1 MKRVLLS
8 IVATCSLLNA
18 GGYKVPEQS
27 ADSLGLAA
35 SNVAFSFGADAAYF
49 NPANM
54 MFLDGLH
61 HFESTLGWFHI
72 NSIDFK
78 SDDGKSYS
86 SKKFDSLAGTF
97 SFVTPEIYENWRFG
111 LALAVPAAVGISWED
126 PETAFTGKRFKL
138 QVVELN
144 PTVAYRINDKLAIA
158 LGARGVYS
166 KGKIASDFGG
176 FGYREIQGDGI
187 NYGYNVA
194 LTYRPIEDLSLAVT
208 YRSKV
213 DMELKG
219 STDADFNGQL
229 APISY
234 HGKTSV
240 KIPLPAQ
247 LVLAAGYKFSDFTLL
262 LAFERTYWSKFK
274 DYDFEFGDKTAA
286 HTSSPLSGYFKS
298 FMDDPVVKNAKD
310 TNTYRIGLAYDVNEK
325 LRLMAGFSYDE
336 DITSSEHTGLELP
349 NTTSQAYTAGV
360 NYKFTPNLEVG
371 LGYVY
376 QHRDK
381 KRATDIKNGTRNGMG
396 SMSGEFETGK
406 IQIVATTFKYSF

>member
-1 MKRVLLS
+1 MKKVLLS

-54 MFLDGLH
+54 MFLDGRH

-72 NSIDFK
+72 NSLDFK
-78 SDDGKSYS
+78 TDSGKTYS
-86 SKKFDSLAGTF
+86 SQKFDSLAGTF
-97 SFVTPEIYENWRFG
+97 SFVTPELYENWKFG

-144 PTVAYRINDKLAIA
+144 PTVAYRINDKLAVA
-158 LGARGVYS
+158 VGARGVYT
-166 KGKIASDFGG
+166 KGKIASDFGI
-176 FGYREIQGDGI
+176 GYREIQGDAI

-194 LTYRPIEDLSLAVT
+194 LTYRPTQELSFAVT

-213 DMELKG
+213 NLELKG
-219 STDADFNGQL
+219 HTDADFKGTL
-229 APISY
+229 ALISY
-234 HGKTSV
+234 HGSTTTQ
-240 KIPLPAQ
+240 IPLPAQ
-247 LVLAAGYKFSDFTLL
+247 LVLATGYKFSDFTLL

-286 HTSSPLSGYFKS
+286 HTNPPFGRLFKGL
-298 FMDDPVVKNAKD
+298 MDDPVVKNAKD
-310 TNTYRIGLAYDVNEK
+310 SNTYRIGLAYDVNEK

-336 DITSSEHTGLELP
+336 DITNSNHTGLELP
-349 NTTSQAYTAGV
+349 NTTSKAYTAGL
-360 NYKFTPNLEVG
+360 NYKFTDNLEVAF
-371 LGYVY
+371 GYVY

-381 KRATDIKNGTRNGMG
+381 KRATDIATSTRTK
-396 SMSGEFETGK
+396 MSGEFDSGK
-406 IQIVATTFKYSF
+406 IQIVGTTFKYTF

>member
-1 MKRVLLS
+1 MKKVLLS

-54 MFLDGLH
+54 MFLDGRH
-61 HFESTLGWFHI
+61 HVESTLGWFHI
-72 NSIDFK
+72 NSLDFK
-78 SDDGKSYS
+78 TDSGKTYS

-97 SFVTPEIYENWRFG
+97 SFVTPELYENWKFG

-144 PTVAYRINDKLAIA
+144 PTVAYRINDKLAVA
-158 LGARGVYS
+158 VGARGVYT
-166 KGKIASDFGG
+166 KGKRASDFGV
-176 FGYREIQGDGI
+176 GYREIQGDAI

-194 LTYRPIEDLSLAVT
+194 LTYRPIEELSFAVT

-213 DMELKG
+213 NLELKG
-219 STDADFNGQL
+219 STDADFKGPL

-234 HGKTSV
+234 HGKTRV
-240 KIPLPAQ
+240 EIPLPAQ
-247 LVLAAGYKFSDFTLL
+247 LVLATGYKFSDFTLL
-262 LAFERTYWSKFK
+262 LAYERTYWSKFK
-274 DYDFEFGDKTAA
+274 DYDFEFGDKTAV
-286 HTSSPLSGYFKS
+286 HTNPPFGRAFKLL
-298 FMDDPVVKNAKD
+298 MDDPVVKNAKD
-310 TNTYRIGLAYDVNEK
+310 SNTYRIGLAYDVNEK

-336 DITSSEHTGLELP
+336 DITSSNHTGLELP
-349 NTTSQAYTAGV
+349 NTTSKAYTAGL
-360 NYKFTPNLEVG
+360 NYKFTDNLEVAF
-371 LGYVY
+371 GYVY

-381 KRATDIKNGTRNGMG
+381 KRATDIATSTRTK
-396 SMSGEFETGK
+396 MSGEFDSGK
-406 IQIVATTFKYSF
+406 IQIVGTTFKYTF

>member
-18 GGYKVPEQS
+18 GGYKIPEQS

-72 NSIDFK
+72 NKLEFK

-111 LALAVPAAVGISWED
+111 LALAVPAAVGVSWED
-126 PETAFTGKRFKL
+126 PATAFTAKRFKL

-144 PTVAYRINDKLAIA
+144 PTVAYRINDKLAVA
-158 LGARGVYS
+158 LGARGVYT
-166 KGKIASDFGG
+166 KGKIASDFGR

-194 LTYRPIEDLSLAVT
+194 LTYRPIEELSFAVT

-213 DMELKG
+213 NLELKG
-219 STDADFNGQL
+219 HTNADFIGGLN
-229 APISY
+229 Y
-234 HGKTSV
+234 HGKTTV
-240 KIPLPAQ
+240 EIPLPAQ
-247 LVLAAGYKFSDFTLL
+247 LVLATGYKFSDLTLL

-274 DYDFEFGDKTAA
+274 EYDFEYGDKTAA
-286 HTSSPLSGYFKS
+286 HTNSRLFKGL
-298 FMDDPVVKNAKD
+298 MDDPVIKNAKD
-310 TNTYRIGLAYDVNEK
+310 TNTYRLGLAYDVNEK
-325 LRLMAGFSYDE
+325 FRLMAGFAYDE
-336 DITSSEHTGLELP
+336 DITSSKHTGLELP
-349 NTTSQAYTAGV
+349 NTTSKVYSFGV
-360 NYKFTPNLEVG
+360 NYKFTPNLEMAF
-371 LGYVY
+371 GYVY

-381 KRATDIKNGTRNGMG
+381 KRATGITNSIATK
-396 SMSGEFETGK
+396 MSGEFDTGT
-406 IQIVATTFKYSF
+406 IQILGTTFKYTF

>member
-1 MKRVLLS
+1 MKKVLFS

-54 MFLDGLH
+54 MFLDGRH
-61 HFESTLGWFHI
+61 HVESTLGWFHI
-72 NSIDFK
+72 NSLDFK
-78 SDDGKSYS
+78 TDSGKTYS

-97 SFVTPEIYENWRFG
+97 SFVTPELYENWKFG

-144 PTVAYRINDKLAIA
+144 PTVAYRINDKLAVA
-158 LGARGVYS
+158 VGARGVYT
-166 KGKIASDFGG
+166 KGKIASDFGV
-176 FGYREIQGDGI
+176 GYREIQGDAI

-194 LTYRPIEDLSLAVT
+194 LTYRPIEELSFAVT

-213 DMELKG
+213 NLELKG
-219 STDADFNGQL
+219 SADADFNGQL

-234 HGKTSV
+234 HGKTRV
-240 KIPLPAQ
+240 EIPLPAQ
-247 LVLAAGYKFSDFTLL
+247 LVLATGYKFSDFTLL
-262 LAFERTYWSKFK
+262 LAYERTYWSKFK
-274 DYDFEFGDKTAA
+274 DYDFEFGDKTAV
-286 HTSSPLSGYFKS
+286 HTNPPFGRAFKLL
-298 FMDDPVVKNAKD
+298 MDDPVVKNAKD
-310 TNTYRIGLAYDVNEK
+310 SNTYRIGLAYDVNEK

-336 DITSSEHTGLELP
+336 DITSSNHTGLELP
-349 NTTSQAYTAGV
+349 NTTSKAYTAGL
-360 NYKFTPNLEVG
+360 NYKFTDNLEVAF
-371 LGYVY
+371 GYVY

-381 KRATDIKNGTRNGMG
+381 KRATDIATGAGK
-396 SMSGEFETGK
+396 MSGEFDSGK
-406 IQIVATTFKYSF
+406 IQIVGTTFKYTF

>member
-1 MKRVLLS
+1 MKKVLLS

-54 MFLDGLH
+54 MFLDGRH
-61 HFESTLGWFHI
+61 HVESTLGWFHI
-72 NSIDFK
+72 HSLDFK
-78 SDDGKSYS
+78 TDSGKTYS

-97 SFVTPEIYENWRFG
+97 SFVSPELYENWKFG

-158 LGARGVYS
+158 VGARGVYT
-166 KGKIASDFGG
+166 KGKIASDFGV
-176 FGYREIQGDGI
+176 GYREIQGDAI

-194 LTYRPIEDLSLAVT
+194 LTYRPIEELSFAVT

-213 DMELKG
+213 NLELKG
-219 STDADFNGQL
+219 HTDADFKGPL

-234 HGKTSV
+234 HGKTKV
-240 KIPLPAQ
+240 EIPLPAQ
-247 LVLAAGYKFSDFTLL
+247 LVLATGYKFSDFTLL

-286 HTSSPLSGYFKS
+286 HTNPPFGGFFKAM
-298 FMDDPVVKNAKD
+298 MDDPVVKNAKD
-310 TNTYRIGLAYDVNEK
+310 SNTYRIGLAYDVNEK

-336 DITSSEHTGLELP
+336 DITSSNHTGLELP
-349 NTTSQAYTAGV
+349 NTTSKAYTAGL
-360 NYKFTPNLEVG
+360 NYKFTDNLEVAF
-371 LGYVY
+371 GYVY

-381 KRATDIKNGTRNGMG
+381 KRATDIATSTRTK
-396 SMSGEFETGK
+396 MSGEFDSGK
-406 IQIVATTFKYSF
+406 IQIVGTTFKYTF

>member
-1 MKRVLLS
+1 MKKVLLS

-54 MFLDGLH
+54 MFLDGRH
-61 HFESTLGWFHI
+61 HVESTLGWFHI
-72 NSIDFK
+72 HSLDFK
-78 SDDGKSYS
+78 TDSGKTYS

-97 SFVTPEIYENWRFG
+97 SFVTPELYENWKFG

-158 LGARGVYS
+158 VGARGVYT
-166 KGKIASDFGG
+166 KGKIASDFGV
-176 FGYREIQGDGI
+176 GYREIQGDAI

-194 LTYRPIEDLSLAVT
+194 LTYRPIEELSFAVT

-213 DMELKG
+213 NLELKG
-219 STDADFNGQL
+219 HTDADFKRPL

-234 HGKTSV
+234 HGKTKV
-240 KIPLPAQ
+240 EIPLPAQ
-247 LVLAAGYKFSDFTLL
+247 LVLATGYKFSDFTLL

-286 HTSSPLSGYFKS
+286 HTNPPFGRFFKAM
-298 FMDDPVVKNAKD
+298 MDDPVIKNAKD
-310 TNTYRIGLAYDVNEK
+310 SNTYRIGLAYDVNEK

-349 NTTSQAYTAGV
+349 NTTSKAYTAGL
-360 NYKFTPNLEVG
+360 NYKFTDNLEVAF
-371 LGYVY
+371 GYVY

-381 KRATDIKNGTRNGMG
+381 KRATDIASSTTTK
-396 SMSGEFETGK
+396 MSGEFDSGK
-406 IQIVATTFKYSF
+406 IQIVGTTFKYTF

>member
-18 GGYKVPEQS
+18 GGCKIPEQS

-72 NSIDFK
+72 NKLEFK

-111 LALAVPAAVGISWED
+111 LALAVPAAVGVSWED
-126 PETAFTGKRFKL
+126 PATAFTAKRFKL

-144 PTVAYRINDKLAIA
+144 PTVAYRINDKLAVA
-158 LGARGVYS
+158 LGARGVYT
-166 KGKIASDFGG
+166 KGKIASDFGR

-194 LTYRPIEDLSLAVT
+194 LTYRPIEELSFAVT

-213 DMELKG
+213 NLELKG
-219 STDADFNGQL
+219 HTNADFIGGLN
-229 APISY
+229 Y
-234 HGKTSV
+234 HGKTTV
-240 KIPLPAQ
+240 EIPLPAQ
-247 LVLAAGYKFSDFTLL
+247 LVLATGYKFSDLTLL

-274 DYDFEFGDKTAA
+274 EYDFEYGDKTAA
-286 HTSSPLSGYFKS
+286 HTNSRLFKGL
-298 FMDDPVVKNAKD
+298 MDDPVIKNAKD
-310 TNTYRIGLAYDVNEK
+310 TNTYRLGLTYDVNEK
-325 LRLMAGFSYDE
+325 FRLMAGFAYDE
-336 DITSSEHTGLELP
+336 DITSSKHTGLELP
-349 NTTSQAYTAGV
+349 NTTSKVYSFGV
-360 NYKFTPNLEVG
+360 NYKFTPNLEMA

-381 KRATDIKNGTRNGMG
+381 KRATGITNSIATK
-396 SMSGEFETGK
+396 MSGEFDTGT
-406 IQIVATTFKYSF
+406 IQILGTTFKYTF

>member
-1 MKRVLLS
+1 MKKVLLS

-54 MFLDGLH
+54 MFLDGRH

-72 NSIDFK
+72 NSLDFK
-78 SDDGKSYS
+78 TNSGKTYS
-86 SKKFDSLAGTF
+86 SQKFDSLAGTF
-97 SFVTPEIYENWRFG
+97 SFVTPELYENWKFG

-144 PTVAYRINDKLAIA
+144 PTVAYRINDKLAVA
-158 LGARGVYS
+158 VGARGVYT
-166 KGKIASDFGG
+166 KGKIASDFGV
-176 FGYREIQGDGI
+176 GYREIQGDAI

-194 LTYRPIEDLSLAVT
+194 LTYRPIEELSFAVT

-213 DMELKG
+213 NLELKG
-219 STDADFNGQL
+219 HTDADFKGTL

-234 HGKTSV
+234 HGSTTTQ
-240 KIPLPAQ
+240 IPLPAQ
-247 LVLAAGYKFSDFTLL
+247 LVLATGYKFNDFTLL
-262 LAFERTYWSKFK
+262 LAYERTYWSKFK
-274 DYDFEFGDKTAA
+274 DYDFEFGDKTAV
-286 HTSSPLSGYFKS
+286 HTGSPLSGAFKKL
-298 FMDDPVVKNAKD
+298 MDDPVVKNAKD
-310 TNTYRIGLAYDVNEK
+310 SNTYRIGLAYDVNEK

-336 DITSSEHTGLELP
+336 DITSSNHTGLELP
-349 NTTSQAYTAGV
+349 NTTSKAYTAGL
-360 NYKFTPNLEVG
+360 NYKFTDNLEVAF
-371 LGYVY
+371 GYVY

-381 KRATDIKNGTRNGMG
+381 KRATDIATSTRTK
-396 SMSGEFETGK
+396 MSGEFDSGK
-406 IQIVATTFKYSF
+406 IQIVGTTFKYTF

>member
-1 MKRVLLS
+1 MKKVLLS

-54 MFLDGLH
+54 MFLDGRH
-61 HFESTLGWFHI
+61 HVESTLGWFHI
-72 NSIDFK
+72 NSLDFK
-78 SDDGKSYS
+78 TDSGKTYS

-97 SFVTPEIYENWRFG
+97 SFVSPELYENWKFG

-158 LGARGVYS
+158 VGARGVYT
-166 KGKIASDFGG
+166 KGKIASDFGV
-176 FGYREIQGDGI
+176 GYREIQGDAI

-194 LTYRPIEDLSLAVT
+194 LTYRPIEELSFAVT

-213 DMELKG
+213 NLELKG
-219 STDADFNGQL
+219 HTDADFKRPL

-234 HGKTSV
+234 HGKTKV
-240 KIPLPAQ
+240 EIPLPAQ
-247 LVLAAGYKFSDFTLL
+247 LVLATGYKFSDFTLL

-286 HTSSPLSGYFKS
+286 HTNPPFGRFFKAM
-298 FMDDPVVKNAKD
+298 MDDPVIKNAKD
-310 TNTYRIGLAYDVNEK
+310 SNTYRIGLAYDVNEK

-349 NTTSQAYTAGV
+349 NTTSKAYTAGL
-360 NYKFTPNLEVG
+360 NYKFTDNLEVAF
-371 LGYVY
+371 GYVY

-381 KRATDIKNGTRNGMG
+381 KRATDIASSTTTK
-396 SMSGEFETGK
+396 MSGEFDSGK
-406 IQIVATTFKYSF
+406 IQIVGTTFKYTF

>member
-1 MKRVLLS
+1 MKKVLLS

-54 MFLDGLH
+54 MFLDGRH
-61 HFESTLGWFHI
+61 HVESTLGWFHI
-72 NSIDFK
+72 NSLDFK
-78 SDDGKSYS
+78 TDSGKTYN

-97 SFVTPEIYENWRFG
+97 SFVSPELYENWKFG

-126 PETAFTGKRFKL
+126 PKTAFTGKRFKL

-158 LGARGVYS
+158 VGARGVYT
-166 KGKIASDFGG
+166 KGKIASDFGV
-176 FGYREIQGDGI
+176 GYREIQGDAI

-194 LTYRPIEDLSLAVT
+194 LTYRPIEELSFAVT

-213 DMELKG
+213 NLELKG
-219 STDADFNGQL
+219 STDADFNAPL
-229 APISY
+229 AAISY
-234 HGKTSV
+234 HGKTRV
-240 KIPLPAQ
+240 DIPLPAQ

-286 HTSSPLSGYFKS
+286 HTNPPFGRFFKAM
-298 FMDDPVVKNAKD
+298 MDDPVVKNAKD
-310 TNTYRIGLAYDVNEK
+310 SNTYRIGLAYDVNEK

-349 NTTSQAYTAGV
+349 NTTSKAYTAGL
-360 NYKFTPNLEVG
+360 NYKFTDNLEVAF
-371 LGYVY
+371 GYVY

-381 KRATDIKNGTRNGMG
+381 KRATDIATSTRTK
-396 SMSGEFETGK
+396 MSGEFDSGK
-406 IQIVATTFKYSF
+406 IQIVGTTFKYTF

>member
-1 MKRVLLS
+1 MKKVLLS

-54 MFLDGLH
+54 MFLDGRH
-61 HFESTLGWFHI
+61 HVESTLGWFHI
-72 NSIDFK
+72 HSLDFK
-78 SDDGKSYS
+78 TDSGKTYS

-97 SFVTPEIYENWRFG
+97 SFVTPEFYENWKFG

-158 LGARGVYS
+158 VGARGVYT
-166 KGKIASDFGG
+166 KGKIASDFGV
-176 FGYREIQGDGI
+176 GYREIQGDAI

-194 LTYRPIEDLSLAVT
+194 LTYRPIEELSFAVT

-213 DMELKG
+213 NLELKG
-219 STDADFNGQL
+219 HTDADFKGPL

-234 HGKTSV
+234 HGKTRV
-240 KIPLPAQ
+240 EIPLPAQ
-247 LVLAAGYKFSDFTLL
+247 LVLATGYKFSDFTLL

-286 HTSSPLSGYFKS
+286 HTNPPFGRFFKAM
-298 FMDDPVVKNAKD
+298 MDDPVVKNAKD
-310 TNTYRIGLAYDVNEK
+310 SNTYRIGLAYDVNEK

-336 DITSSEHTGLELP
+336 DITSSNHTGLELP
-349 NTTSQAYTAGV
+349 NTTSKAYTAGL
-360 NYKFTPNLEVG
+360 NYKFTDNLEVAF
-371 LGYVY
+371 GYVY

-381 KRATDIKNGTRNGMG
+381 KRATDIASSTTTK
-396 SMSGEFETGK
+396 MSGEFDSGK
-406 IQIVATTFKYSF
+406 IQIVGTTFKYTF

>member
-166 KGKIASDFGG
+166 KGKIASDFGR

-194 LTYRPIEDLSLAVT
+194 LTYRPIEDLSFAVT

-213 DMELKG
+213 NLELKG
-219 STDADFNGQL
+219 SADADFNGPL

-234 HGKTSV
+234 HGKTKV
-240 KIPLPAQ
+240 EIPLPAQ
-247 LVLAAGYKFSDFTLL
+247 LVLATGYKFSDFTLL

-274 DYDFEFGDKTAA
+274 DYDFEYDDKTAA
-286 HTSSPLSGYFKS
+286 HSHPAFVKL
-298 FMDDPVVKNAKD
+298 MDDPVVKNAKD

-336 DITSSEHTGLELP
+336 DITSSNHTGLELP
-349 NTTSQAYTAGV
+349 NTTSKAYTAGL
-360 NYKFTPNLEVG
+360 NYKFTDNLEVAF
-371 LGYVY
+371 GYVY

-381 KRATDIKNGTRNGMG
+381 KRATDIATSTRTK
-396 SMSGEFETGK
+396 MSGEFDSGK
-406 IQIVATTFKYSF
+406 IQIVGTTFKYTF

>member
-1 MKRVLLS
+1 MKKVLLS

-54 MFLDGLH
+54 MFLDGRH
-61 HFESTLGWFHI
+61 HVESTLGWFHI
-72 NSIDFK
+72 NSLDFK
-78 SDDGKSYS
+78 TDSGKTYS

-97 SFVTPEIYENWRFG
+97 SFVTPELYENWKFG

-144 PTVAYRINDKLAIA
+144 PTVAYRINDKLAVA
-158 LGARGVYS
+158 VGARGVYT
-166 KGKIASDFGG
+166 KGKIASDFGV
-176 FGYREIQGDGI
+176 GYREIQGDAI

-194 LTYRPIEDLSLAVT
+194 LTYRPIEELSFAVT

-213 DMELKG
+213 NLELKG
-219 STDADFNGQL
+219 HTDADFKGPL

-234 HGKTSV
+234 HGKTRV
-240 KIPLPAQ
+240 EIPLPAQ
-247 LVLAAGYKFSDFTLL
+247 LVLATGYKFSDFTLL
-262 LAFERTYWSKFK
+262 LAYERTYWSKFK

-286 HTSSPLSGYFKS
+286 HTNPPFGRFFKAM
-298 FMDDPVVKNAKD
+298 MDDPVVKNAKD
-310 TNTYRIGLAYDVNEK
+310 SNTYRIGLAYDVNEK

-336 DITSSEHTGLELP
+336 DITSSNHTGLELP
-349 NTTSQAYTAGV
+349 NTTSKAYTAGL
-360 NYKFTPNLEVG
+360 NYKFTDNLEVAF
-371 LGYVY
+371 GYVY

-381 KRATDIKNGTRNGMG
+381 KRATDIASSTTTK
-396 SMSGEFETGK
+396 MSGEFDSGK
-406 IQIVATTFKYSF
+406 IQIIGTTFKYTF

>member
-144 PTVAYRINDKLAIA
+144 PTVAYRINDKLAVA

-166 KGKIASDFGG
+166 KGKIASDFGR

-194 LTYRPIEDLSLAVT
+194 LTYRPTEELSFAVT

-213 DMELKG
+213 NLELKG

-234 HGKTSV
+234 HGKTRV
-240 KIPLPAQ
+240 EIPLPAQ
-247 LVLAAGYKFSDFTLL
+247 LVLATGYKFSDFTLL

-274 DYDFEFGDKTAA
+274 DYDFEYDDKTAIHSHHPA
-286 HTSSPLSGYFKS
+286 FKM

-349 NTTSQAYTAGV
+349 NTTSKAYTAGL
-360 NYKFTPNLEVG
+360 NYKFTDNLEVAF
-371 LGYVY
+371 GYVY

-381 KRATDIKNGTRNGMG
+381 KRATDIATGAGK
-396 SMSGEFETGK
+396 MSGEFDSGK
-406 IQIVATTFKYSF
+406 IQIVGTTFKYTF

>member
-1 MKRVLLS
+1 MKKVLLS

-54 MFLDGLH
+54 MFLDGRH
-61 HFESTLGWFHI
+61 HVESTLGWFHI
-72 NSIDFK
+72 HSLDFK
-78 SDDGKSYS
+78 TDSGKTYS

-97 SFVTPEIYENWRFG
+97 SFVTPEFYENWKFG

-144 PTVAYRINDKLAIA
+144 PTVAYRINDKLAVA
-158 LGARGVYS
+158 VGARGVYT
-166 KGKIASDFGG
+166 KGKIASDFGV
-176 FGYREIQGDGI
+176 GYREIQGDAI

-194 LTYRPIEDLSLAVT
+194 LTYRPIEELSFAVT

-213 DMELKG
+213 NLELKG
-219 STDADFNGQL
+219 HTDADFKVPL

-234 HGKTSV
+234 HGKTRV
-240 KIPLPAQ
+240 EIPLPAQ
-247 LVLAAGYKFSDFTLL
+247 LVLATGYKFSDFTLL
-262 LAFERTYWSKFK
+262 LAYERTYWSKFK
-274 DYDFEFGDKTAA
+274 DYDFEFGDKTAV
-286 HTSSPLSGYFKS
+286 HTGSPLSGAFKKL
-298 FMDDPVVKNAKD
+298 MDDPVVKNAKD
-310 TNTYRIGLAYDVNEK
+310 SNTYRIGLAYDVNEK

-336 DITSSEHTGLELP
+336 DITSSNHTGLELP
-349 NTTSQAYTAGV
+349 NTTSKAYTAGL
-360 NYKFTPNLEVG
+360 NYKFTDNLEVAF
-371 LGYVY
+371 GYVY

-381 KRATDIKNGTRNGMG
+381 KRATDIATSTRTK
-396 SMSGEFETGK
+396 MSGEFDSGK
-406 IQIVATTFKYSF
+406 IQIVGTTFKYTF

>member
-1 MKRVLLS
+1 MKKVLLS
-8 IVATCSLLNA
+8 IIMASTLLNA

-72 NSIDFK
+72 NSIEFK
-78 SDDGKSYS
+78 SDSGKSYRS
-86 SKKFDSLAGTF
+86 EKFDSLAGTF
-97 SFVTPEIYENWRFG
+97 SFVTPEIYENWKFG
-111 LALAVPAAVGISWED
+111 LALAVPAAVGVSWED
-126 PETAFTGKRFKL
+126 PATAFTAKRFKL

-144 PTVAYRINDKLAIA
+144 PTVAYRINDKLAVA
-158 LGARGVYS
+158 LGARGVYT
-166 KGKIASDFGG
+166 KGKIASDFGR

-194 LTYRPIEDLSLAVT
+194 LTYRPIEELSFAVT

-213 DMELKG
+213 NLELKG
-219 STDADFNGQL
+219 HTNADFIGGLN
-229 APISY
+229 Y
-234 HGKTSV
+234 HGKTTV
-240 KIPLPAQ
+240 EIPLPAQ
-247 LVLAAGYKFSDFTLL
+247 LVLATGYKFSDLTLL

-274 DYDFEFGDKTAA
+274 EYDFEYGDKTAA
-286 HTSSPLSGYFKS
+286 HTNSRLFKGL
-298 FMDDPVVKNAKD
+298 MDDPVIKNAKD
-310 TNTYRIGLAYDVNEK
+310 TNTYRLGLTYDVNEEF
-325 LRLMAGFSYDE
+325 RLMAGFAYDE
-336 DITSSEHTGLELP
+336 DITSSKHTGLELP
-349 NTTSQAYTAGV
+349 NTTSKVYSFGV
-360 NYKFTPNLEVG
+360 NYKFTPNLEMA

-381 KRATDIKNGTRNGMG
+381 KRATGITNSIATK
-396 SMSGEFETGK
+396 MSGEFDTGT
-406 IQIVATTFKYSF
+406 IQILGTTFKYTF

>member
-1 MKRVLLS
+1 MKKVLLS

-54 MFLDGLH
+54 MFLDGRH

-72 NSIDFK
+72 NSLDFK
-78 SDDGKSYS
+78 TDSGKTYS
-86 SKKFDSLAGTF
+86 SQKFDSLAGTF
-97 SFVTPEIYENWRFG
+97 SFVTPELYENWKFG

-144 PTVAYRINDKLAIA
+144 PTVAYRINDKLAVA
-158 LGARGVYS
+158 VGVRGVYT
-166 KGKIASDFGG
+166 KGKIASDFGV
-176 FGYREIQGDGI
+176 GYREIQGDAI

-194 LTYRPIEDLSLAVT
+194 LTYRPIEELSFAVT

-213 DMELKG
+213 NLELKG
-219 STDADFNGQL
+219 STDADFKG
-229 APISY
+229 APFSY
-234 HGKTSV
+234 HGKTRV
-240 KIPLPAQ
+240 EIPLPAQ
-247 LVLAAGYKFSDFTLL
+247 LVLATGYKFSDFTLL
-262 LAFERTYWSKFK
+262 LAYERTYWSKFK

-286 HTSSPLSGYFKS
+286 HSHPAFVKL
-298 FMDDPVVKNAKD
+298 MDDPVVKNAKD
-310 TNTYRIGLAYDVNEK
+310 SNTYRIGLAYDVNEK

-336 DITSSEHTGLELP
+336 DITSSNHTGLELP
-349 NTTSQAYTAGV
+349 NTTSKAYTAGL
-360 NYKFTPNLEVG
+360 NYKFTDNLEVAF
-371 LGYVY
+371 GYVY

-381 KRATDIKNGTRNGMG
+381 KRATDIATGAGK
-396 SMSGEFETGK
+396 MSGEFDSGK
-406 IQIVATTFKYSF
+406 IQIVGTTFKYTF

>member
-97 SFVTPEIYENWRFG
+97 SFVTPELYENWRFG

-144 PTVAYRINDKLAIA
+144 PTVAYRINDKLAVA
-158 LGARGVYS
+158 VGARGVYS
-166 KGKIASDFGG
+166 KGKIASDFGDR
-176 FGYREIQGDGI
+176 GYREIKGDGMD
-187 NYGYNVA
+187 YGYNVA
-194 LTYRPIEDLSLAVT
+194 LTYRPIEDLSLAIT

-213 DMELKG
+213 NLELKG
-219 STDADFNGQL
+219 HTDADFNGNL

-234 HGKTSV
+234 HGKTKV
-240 KIPLPAQ
+240 EIPLPAQ
-247 LVLAAGYKFSDFTLL
+247 LVLAAGYKFNDFTLL

-274 DYDFEFGDKTAA
+274 DYDFEYDDKTAIHSHYHA
-286 HTSSPLSGYFKS
+286 FKM
-298 FMDDPVVKNAKD
+298 FMDDPVVKNAND

-349 NTTSQAYTAGV
+349 NTTSKVYSLGV
-360 NYKFTPNLEVG
+360 NYKFTPNLEMA

-381 KRATDIKNGTRNGMG
+381 KRATGIATGVRRE
-396 SMSGEFETGK
+396 MSGEFETGK
-406 IQIVATTFKYSF
+406 IQIFGTTFKYTF

>member
-1 MKRVLLS
+1 MKKVLLS

-54 MFLDGLH
+54 MFLDGRH
-61 HFESTLGWFHI
+61 HVESTLGWFHI
-72 NSIDFK
+72 HSLDFK
-78 SDDGKSYS
+78 TDSGKTYS

-97 SFVTPEIYENWRFG
+97 SFVTPEFYENWKFG

-144 PTVAYRINDKLAIA
+144 PTVAYRINDKLAVSV
-158 LGARGVYS
+158 GARGVYT
-166 KGKIASDFGG
+166 KGKIASDFGV
-176 FGYREIQGDGI
+176 GYREIQGDAI

-194 LTYRPIEDLSLAVT
+194 LTYRPIEELSFAVT

-213 DMELKG
+213 NLELKG
-219 STDADFNGQL
+219 HTDADFKGAL

-234 HGKTSV
+234 HGKTRV
-240 KIPLPAQ
+240 EIPLPAQ
-247 LVLAAGYKFSDFTLL
+247 LVLATGYKFSDFTLL
-262 LAFERTYWSKFK
+262 LAYERTYWSKFK

-286 HTSSPLSGYFKS
+286 HTNPPFGRFFKAM
-298 FMDDPVVKNAKD
+298 MDDPVVKNAKD
-310 TNTYRIGLAYDVNEK
+310 SNTYRIGLAYDVNEK

-336 DITSSEHTGLELP
+336 DITSSNHTGLELP
-349 NTTSQAYTAGV
+349 NTTSKAYTAGL
-360 NYKFTPNLEVG
+360 NYKFTDNLEVAF
-371 LGYVY
+371 GYVY

-381 KRATDIKNGTRNGMG
+381 KRATDIASSTTTK
-396 SMSGEFETGK
+396 MSGEFDSGK
-406 IQIVATTFKYSF
+406 IQIVGTTFKYTF

>member
-18 GGYKVPEQS
+18 GGYKIPEQS

-72 NSIDFK
+72 NKLEFK

-111 LALAVPAAVGISWED
+111 LALAVPAAVGVSWED
-126 PETAFTGKRFKL
+126 PATAFTAKRFKL

-144 PTVAYRINDKLAIA
+144 PTVAYRINDKLAVA
-158 LGARGVYS
+158 LGARGVYT
-166 KGKIASDFGG
+166 KGKIASDFGR

-194 LTYRPIEDLSLAVT
+194 LTYRPIEELSFAVT

-213 DMELKG
+213 NLELKG
-219 STDADFNGQL
+219 HTNADFIGGLN
-229 APISY
+229 Y
-234 HGKTSV
+234 HGKTTV
-240 KIPLPAQ
+240 EIPLPAQ
-247 LVLAAGYKFSDFTLL
+247 LVLATGYKFSDLTLL

-274 DYDFEFGDKTAA
+274 EYDFEYGDKTAA
-286 HTSSPLSGYFKS
+286 HTNSRLFKGL
-298 FMDDPVVKNAKD
+298 MDDPVIKNAKD
-310 TNTYRIGLAYDVNEK
+310 TNTYRLGLTYDVNEK
-325 LRLMAGFSYDE
+325 FRLMAGFAYDE
-336 DITSSEHTGLELP
+336 DITSSKHTGLELP
-349 NTTSQAYTAGV
+349 NTTSKVYSFGV
-360 NYKFTPNLEVG
+360 NYKFTPNLEMA

-381 KRATDIKNGTRNGMG
+381 KRATGISSDTGK
-396 SMSGEFETGK
+396 MSGEFDTGT
-406 IQIVATTFKYSF
+406 IQILGTTFKYTF